1 MTVSLPFAVSGSAP
15 DRLLGRAA
23 VLVFLAFALGYFL
36 SAVMRT
42 VIATL
47 SPTLTQ
53 EFGLQ
58 AADLG
63 LLGGGF
69 FLGFASTQ
77 LLLGSWLDRYGPKRV
92 LIGFLAIAV
101 IACLAFSL
109 ASNFAGLFAAR
120 FLLGVGL
127 SACLMA
133 PLTGFRRWYEPAQ
146 MLRANSWILMMGSLG
161 MVAATLPVQ
170 WLLPLMGWR
179 PLFWVLALLLLLTM
193 VLLARLVPGHVP
205 HEPEPGGPVGYAQVW
220 RSPAFRRL
228 LPFSFFIN
236 GGLIGLQTLW
246 LGPWLT
252 RVVGLSPLQA
262 AAGLFSINLASLLAF
277 SIWGLVMPG
286 LTRRGWSVHRLLVLM
301 VPLALAFL
309 AINTALGSR
318 AGWPL
323 WALFIVLGSVI
334 SLAQPALSMT
344 FPPSLAGRALSAYN
358 LVCFLG
364 IFCMQWGIGLLVDA
378 LLALGWSQESS
389 FQGAFAAYLCCCL
402 AAFAFYCYVRVDNS
416 PS

>member
-1 MTVSLPFAVSGSAP
+1 VSLQPELSSSAP
-15 DRLLGRAA
+15 GRLSGRVA

-47 SPTLTQ
+47 SPALTQ

-77 LLLGSWLDRYGPKRV
+77 LLLGAWLDRYGPKRV

-109 ASNFAGLFAAR
+109 ATDFAGLLAAR

-133 PLTGFRRWYEPAQ
+133 PLTGFRCWYEPGD

-179 PLFWVLALLLLLTM
+179 PMFWVMALLLLLTIG
-193 VLLARLVPGHVP
+193 LLGWLVPGHAP
-205 HEPEPGGPVGYAQVW
+205 HAPEPGGAVGYAQVW
-220 RSPAFRRL
+220 RSPAFQRL
-228 LPFSFFIN
+228 LPFSFFIH
-236 GGLIGLQTLW
+236 GGLLGLQTLW

-252 RVVGLSPLQA
+252 RVVGVSPLQA
-262 AAGLFSINLASLLAF
+262 AAGLFSVNLASLLAF

-286 LTRRGWSVHRLLVLM
+286 LTRRGWKVDRLLALI
-301 VPLALAFL
+301 VPLVLAVL
-309 AINTALGSR
+309 ATNTLLGSR
-318 AGWPL
+318 ADWPL
-323 WALFIVLGSVI
+323 WALFIALGSVV

-344 FPPSLAGRALSAYN
+344 FPPSLAGRALTAYN

-364 IFCMQWGIGLLVDA
+364 IFCMQWGIGLLIDA
-378 LLALGWSQESS
+378 LLALGWSQQAS
-389 FQGAFAAYLCCCL
+389 FQGAFAVYLCCCL
-402 AAFAFYCYVRVDNS
+402 ASFAFYRYARTDNS
-416 PS
+416 VS

>member
-1 MTVSLPFAVSGSAP
+1 MSIEPAVESSASP
-15 DRLLGRAA
+15 RLVGRAA
-23 VLVFLAFALGYFL
+23 VWVFLAFALGYFL
-36 SAVMRT
+36 SAVVRT

-47 SPTLTQ
+47 SPALTQ
-53 EFGLQ
+53 EFDLQ
-58 AADLG
+58 AGDLG

-77 LLLGSWLDRYGPKRV
+77 LLLGTWLDRYGPRRV
-92 LIGFLAIAV
+92 SIGFLAVAV
-101 IACLAFSL
+101 IACLAFSV
-109 ASNFAGLFAAR
+109 ATDFTGLLAAR
-120 FLLGVGL
+120 VLLGVGV

-133 PLTGFRRWYEPAQ
+133 PLTGFRRWYEPGQ

-179 PLFWVLALLLLLTM
+179 PMFWALALLLLLTM
-193 VLLARLVPGHVP
+193 VLLARLVPQSAP
-205 HEPEPGGPVGYAQVW
+205 QAPEPAGPSGYAQVW

-228 LPFSFFIN
+228 LPFAFFIN

-286 LTRRGWSVHRLLVLM
+286 LTRRGWSVERLLYLV
-301 VPLALAFL
+301 VPLMLTVLTFN
-309 AINTALGSR
+309 IFLGSR
-318 AGWPL
+318 ADWPF
-323 WALFIVLGSVI
+323 WALFVVLGSVV
-334 SLAQPALSMT
+334 SLAQPALSMI
-344 FPPSLAGRALSAYN
+344 FPSSLAGRALTAYN
-358 LVCFLG
+358 LICFLG
-364 IFCMQWGIGLLVDA
+364 IFAMQWGIGLLIDA
-378 LLALGWSQESS
+378 LMVRGWSQEAS
-389 FQGAFAAYLCCCL
+389 FQGALGAYLCCCL
-402 AAFAFYCYVRVDNS
+402 ASFAFYLYAKVDNS
-416 PS
+416 GS

>member
-146 MLRANSWILMMGSLG
+146 MLRAIGIELVREGHPLADG
-161 MVAATLPVQ
+161 PVLMVANHVSWLDILVLHASGYCRFISKADVRRWPLIGFMAHGAGTLFIARESHRDAHRAVHHMAERLQ
-170 WLLPLMGWR
+170 AGD
-179 PLFWVLALLLLLTM
+179 VLA
-193 VLLARLVPGHVP
+193 VF
-205 HEPEPGGPVGYAQVW
+205 PEGTTGDG
-220 RSPAFRRL
+220 L
-228 LPFSFFIN
+228 EIKPFHAN
-236 GGLIGLQTLW
+236 L
-246 LGPWLT
+246 
-252 RVVGLSPLQA
+252 LQA
-262 AAGLFSINLASLLAF
+262 AILANAPAQP
-277 SIWGLVMPG
+277 V
-286 LTRRGWSVHRLLVLM
+286 
-301 VPLALAFL
+301 ALQ
-309 AINTALGSR
+309 
-318 AGWPL
+318 
-323 WALFIVLGSVI
+323 FIDSATGQISHAPRFIDDDTLLGSV
-334 SLAQPALSMT
+334 LRT
-344 FPPSLAGRALSAYN
+344 
-358 LVCFLG
+358 
-364 IFCMQWGIGLLVDA
+364 
-378 LLALGWSQESS
+378 
-389 FQGAFAAYLCCCL
+389 L
-402 AAFAFYCYVRVDNS
+402 AARGVQAHVRSAPPEHHRGRDRRQWAQALREQVRS
-416 PS
+416 LRER

>member
-1 MTVSLPFAVSGSAP
+1 MLYSTPSSVP
-15 DRLLGRAA
+15 DRLAGRSA

-36 SAVMRT
+36 SAVVRT

-47 SPTLTQ
+47 SPALTQ

-77 LLLGSWLDRYGPKRV
+77 LLLGTWLDRYGPRRV
-92 LIGFLAIAV
+92 SIGFLAIAV
-101 IACLAFSL
+101 IACLAFSV
-109 ASNFAGLFAAR
+109 ATDFAGLLAAR
-120 FLLGVGL
+120 VLLGVGV

-133 PLTGFRRWYEPAQ
+133 PLTGFRRWYEPGH

-170 WLLPLMGWR
+170 WLLPVMGWR
-179 PLFWVLALLLLLTM
+179 PMFWVLALLLLLTM
-193 VLLARLVPGHVP
+193 VLLARLVPAHVP
-205 HEPEPGGPVGYAQVW
+205 HEPEPGGPVGYTQVW

-252 RVVGLSPLQA
+252 RVVGLSPFQA
-262 AAGLFSINLASLLAF
+262 AAGLFSINIASLLAF
-277 SIWGLVMPG
+277 SIWGLAMPG
-286 LTRRGWSVHRLLVLM
+286 LTRRGWSVERLLSLGIPLM
-301 VPLALAFL
+301 LVALAV
-309 AINTALGSR
+309 NTFLGSR
-318 AGWPL
+318 ADWPF
-323 WALFIVLGSVI
+323 WALFIVFGSVV
-334 SLAQPALSMT
+334 SLAQPSLSMT
-344 FPPSLAGRALSAYN
+344 FPPSLAGRALTAYN
-358 LVCFLG
+358 LVCFMG
-364 IFCMQWGIGLLVDA
+364 IFAIQWGIGLLVDA
-378 LLALGWSQESS
+378 LMAIGWSVEAS
-389 FQGAFAAYLCCCL
+389 FRGAFTVYLCCCL
-402 AAFAFYCYVRVDNS
+402 AAFAFYLYARVDNS
-416 PS
+416 QP